1 MKQFVRVGRRRLTN
15 TKQFGNT
22 NKSIALDLVIQ
33 NNQFTSLYTCAE
45 ICFNNFLYKL
55 MSVINFFPSILN
67 IYNVFSNS

>member
-45 ICFNNFLYKL
+45 NCFNNFLYKL